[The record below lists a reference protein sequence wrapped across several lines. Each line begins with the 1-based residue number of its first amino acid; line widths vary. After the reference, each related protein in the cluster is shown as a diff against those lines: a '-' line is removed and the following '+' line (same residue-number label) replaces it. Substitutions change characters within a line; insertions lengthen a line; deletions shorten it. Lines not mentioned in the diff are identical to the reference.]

1 METKI
6 YKTEKELVQFMHK
19 FNGETYRRGCT
30 VYDKDGRIIAAL
42 NKDKAENDKP
52 IIVYLSGRISGMWLF
67 LAETNFLKA
76 QTEVTKYY
84 NADTIVNPLHIR
96 PFLGVKKWLF
106 YMIADISKQRKCTH
120 TAMLFN
126 WKESKGAVVEYF
138 FAKFIFKQTII
149 FL

>member
-19 FNGETYRRGCT
+19 FNGETSRRGCT
-30 VYDKDGRIIAAL
+30 VYDKEGRIIAEL

-52 IIVYLSGRISGMWLF
+52 IIVYLSGRISGMRLEW
-67 LAETNFLKA
+67 AETNFFNA
-76 QTEVTKYY
+76 YSEVTKFY
-84 NADTIVNPLHIR
+84 NADTIVNPLNIR
-96 PFLGVKKWLF
+96 PFLGIKKWLF
-106 YMIADISKQRKCTH
+106 YMVADIRKQRKCTH

-126 WKESKGAVVEYF
+126 WKDSKGAVIEYF